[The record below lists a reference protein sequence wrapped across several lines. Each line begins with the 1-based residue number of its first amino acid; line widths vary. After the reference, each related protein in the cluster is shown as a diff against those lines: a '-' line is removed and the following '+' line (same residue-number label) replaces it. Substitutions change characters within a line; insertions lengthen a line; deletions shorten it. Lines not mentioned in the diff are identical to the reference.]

1 MREHCAAIRVIHR
14 EMPTEWR
21 GVFGNFAFHLKSI
34 QSELYKRVLSADQI
48 LRHLPKDNIVESV
61 ILQVK
66 IGIHRG
72 LGNRQLVAAY
82 ESALDNLN
90 LQKHRRIEML
100 AAALKIENE
109 VIEFT
114 LQLQRWGDQMVT
126 LNRVSL
132 TNDSN
137 NHTADIL
144 EQMQQEMEDIQTAIR
159 AAQNEINP

>member
-14 EMPTEWR
+14 EMPSEWR
-21 GVFGNFAFHLKSI
+21 GVFGSFTVRMKSI
-34 QSELYKRVLSADQI
+34 QSELYQRVLSADQI
-48 LRHLPKDNIVESV
+48 LRRLPKDSLIESI
-61 ILQVK
+61 ILQIK

-72 LGNRQLVAAY
+72 LGNRQLAGAY

-90 LQKHRRIEML
+90 LQKQRRNEML

-114 LQLQRWGDQMVT
+114 LQLQRWGDQMMSI
-126 LNRVSL
+126 NRVSL
-132 TNDSN
+132 TGSSSGN
-137 NHTADIL
+137 TADIL

-159 AAQNEINP
+159 AAQNEIYT